1 MVPTIERLVA
11 VGVVWANTEV
21 NARTAPT
28 AAAAVATPILKRLL
42 FGTFAL
48 LD

>member
-1 MVPTIERLVA
+1 MVPTIERPVV
-11 VGVVWANTEV
+11 VGVVCANTEV

-28 AAAAVATPILKRLL
+28 VAAAVATPIFKRLL